1 MKSEC
6 SECQMKIAGSVLG
19 DLSATE
25 QRALD
30 EHLAACPT
38 CRSEHAGY
46 AEAIE
51 LLKSAGDEA
60 VPRHFFVRG
69 EEQVPNPWQLFCR
82 MRPAWRA
89 AMAAV
94 AALLLVI
101 CVAAASRM
109 HIRSGS
115 NGWAVSFGGM
125 DIEALKADILKAA
138 EAQNREFVAGR
149 VQEARA
155 GIAQSNAA
163 AARQQREYL
172 AAELSRLDSRLGR
185 RLELTEGSVRA
196 DAQNMVFDVYQTV
209 SRQRA
214 QDLGIVNLRFDAL
227 EANNAIKARQTN
239 DILGTLLQV
248 AELRLGETGEQK

>member
-6 SECQMKIAGSVLG
+6 SEYQKKIAGFFLG
-19 DLSATE
+19 DLGEAD
-25 QRALD
+25 RKALE
-30 EHLAACPT
+30 EHLAACPS

-51 LLKSAGDEA
+51 LLRSAGDET
-60 VPRHFFVRG
+60 VPRHFFVHG
-69 EEQVPNPWQLFCR
+69 EEQVRNPWQLFCR

-94 AALLLVI
+94 AALFLVI
-101 CVAAASRM
+101 CAAAASRIQ
-109 HIRSGS
+109 IRSGS
-115 NGWAVSFGGM
+115 SGWAVSFGGV

-138 EAQNREFVAGR
+138 EAQNRKFVAGR
-149 VQEARA
+149 VQEVRA
-155 GIAQSNAA
+155 EIAQSSAA
-163 AARQQREYL
+163 AARQQREYV
-172 AAELSRLDSRLGR
+172 AAELSRLDSKLGKR
-185 RLELTEGSVRA
+185 VELAEGSVRA
-196 DAQNMVFDVYQTV
+196 DAQNMVFNVYQTV

-227 EANNAIKARQTN
+227 EANNAIKTRQTN
-239 DILGTLLQV
+239 DVLGTLLQA